1 MPHRIAAVLLAA
13 VVALI
18 FAPWSFAAAPAKG
31 GVPKAPAK
39 ASAPKPAEEPDD
51 GIQGEYAGTFTPAGQ
66 NAGLKADAKVIGEGG
81 GTFRVVLSG
90 GEGEKAVKVQLA
102 GKAEGKRVALEGM
115 AGDVGWKGTLEGG
128 AALVAESKDGKFNLK
143 WSVRKSPTEGAKP
156 PAGAVV
162 LLPFEEGKK
171 TNLDAWRTMKGEP
184 AAWEIL
190 DDGSVRVKG
199 GNIQTKQPFGSV
211 RLHVEFCCPYMPTG
225 RGQGRGNS
233 GVYQQ
238 SRYECQVLD
247 SFGLPPKDNEC
258 GGLYSVAAPK
268 EIASL
273 PPGRWQ
279 TYDITFKAP
288 KVQDGKIVEPAV
300 MSVVHNG
307 IRIHENVKI
316 DHVTTGGV
324 SGPVVSPAPL
334 MLQDHGN
341 PVRYRNIWL
350 VELKD

>member
-1 MPHRIAAVLLAA
+1 MRRKRMATVSVLVGMLLGAAMV
-13 VVALI
+13 
-18 FAPWSFAAAPAKG
+18 SRAAAES
-31 GVPKAPAK
+31 PKY
-39 ASAPKPAEEPDD
+39 PDD
-51 GIQGEYAGTFTPAGQ
+51 PFMGEYAGTFSPP
-66 NAGLKADAKVIGEGG
+66 GG
-81 GTFRVVLSG
+81 
-90 GEGEKAVKVQLA
+90 AA
-102 GKAEGKRVALEGM
+102 GKAEAKVYPVRDGYMVVLLVPPAEGKGEARRLEL
-115 AGDVGWKGTLEGG
+115 KGTVEGDKLVVRG
-128 AALVAESKDGKFNLK
+128 AAAGAEWSGTLAGKKLAVSAAGESGGKFDLR
-143 WSVRKSPTEGAKP
+143 WQDRKSPTEGAKP

-171 TNLDAWRTMKGEP
+171 TNLDAWQNMKGEP

-190 DDGSVRVKG
+190 DDGSVCVNGR
-199 GNIQTKQPFGSV
+199 GNIQTKRAFGSV
-211 RLHVEFCCPYMPTG
+211 RLHMEFCCPYMPTA

-233 GVYQQ
+233 GVYLQ

-247 SFGLPPKDNEC
+247 SFGLTPKDNEC
-258 GGLYSVAAPK
+258 GGIYSVSAPK

-288 KVQDGKIVEPAV
+288 KVQDGRIVEPAV

-307 IRIHENVKI
+307 IQIQTNAKI
-316 DHVTTGGV
+316 DHVTTAGV
-324 SGPVVSPAPL
+324 GGPVVSPAPL

-350 VELKD
+350 VESN